1 MIHAITKW
9 PEAVLEMPAENV
21 TKFNES
27 LRTLSDEMFETMYVA
42 QGVGLAAPQIGISRR
57 VAVIDVTTGKNP
69 EARIII
75 INPEV
80 THSEGEQR

>member
-1 MIHAITKW
+1 MIHAIVKW
-9 PEAVLEMPAENV
+9 PEAVLETPAENV
-21 TKFNES
+21 TRFDEG
-27 LRTLSDEMFETMYVA
+27 LRALSDDMFETMYVA